1 MTRESVVAKL
11 KKQMKKPSWNLRTPL
26 LLTFGLVVL
35 PAVCLILFSVR
46 HLESIKRDRAV
57 EATFQRDFQ
66 ELLTITDKRLAD
78 RVYDMMDR
86 VRAEFPRPL
95 DEDVNAKL
103 EKILTESPWID
114 HVFLFDHTAALQHH
128 MVGVELLSQPG
139 RMEDEEFR
147 EQGEKLKLEIEEW
160 WPLEVDMLVG
170 KFHKMTSMGDRPY
183 LGFPNMPPHSNPH
196 SYQPVIYFPVE
207 NAPEGHIA
215 LGGVAVNPEYLQN
228 EFFPQAL
235 NSLTEESLLDSQRMA
250 NYPQAAVMIRNAHD
264 SEPLATCNGWD
275 GGKPEVEHPME
286 AAFPGLVLGIK
297 YKGTTIEAITVHY
310 LRTSYLIIGILSLLL
325 VAGMFFTYRSVNKA
339 MELAKLKSDIVSNVS
354 HELRTPLALIRLYAE
369 TLELGRIPDEQKKL
383 DYYRIVRKESER
395 LTALINN
402 ILDFSR
408 IEAGKKEYEFQT
420 TDLPSLVHSTM
431 DAYRYQIEQNGFTY
445 EEHISED
452 LPPVRVDREA
462 IARTLLNLVNN
473 AIKYSSS
480 EKYLAVNLY
489 RQNGSVKLDVV
500 DHGIGIARN
509 EQHKIFDKFYRVCD
523 PMMHENKGSGLG
535 LSLVQHIVKAHG
547 GEVSVESTPGKGSKF
562 TVTLPLN
569 LEATPA
575 TPSRSVISGQT
586 REVGA

>member
-1 MTRESVVAKL
+1 M
-11 KKQMKKPSWNLRTPL
+11 RTPL

-35 PAVCLILFSVR
+35 PAVCLILFSVK
-46 HLESIKRDRAV
+46 HLEGIKRDRAI

-66 ELLTITDKRLAD
+66 EMLTITDKRLAD
-78 RVYDMMDR
+78 RIYNMMDA
-86 VRAEFPRPL
+86 VRSQFPLPGE
-95 DEDVNAKL
+95 DDVNSKL
-103 EKILTESPWID
+103 DKILAENRWID
-114 HVFLFDHTAALQHH
+114 HVFLFDHAATLDHH
-128 MVGVELLSQPG
+128 TVGVELLSQPG
-139 RMEDEEFR
+139 RMEDDEFR
-147 EQGEKLKLEIEEW
+147 ELGEKLKLEIGEW
-160 WPLEVDMLVG
+160 FPMEAEVFAG
-170 KFHKMTSMGDRPY
+170 KFHKMMTMGDRPY
-183 LGFPNMPPHSNPH
+183 MSFSMMPSHNNPH
-196 SYQPVIYFPVE
+196 FYQPVIYFPVA

-215 LGGVAVNPEYLQN
+215 LGGVAINPEYLQS

-235 NSLTEESLLDSQRMA
+235 NSLTEESLLDSQHMA

-264 SEPLATCNGWD
+264 SEPLAECNGWD

-286 AAFPGLVLGIK
+286 AAFPGLILGIK
-297 YKGTTIEAITVHY
+297 YKGTTIEAITVRF

-325 VAGMFFTYRSVNKA
+325 VAGLFFTYRSVNKA

-408 IEAGKKEYEFQT
+408 IEAGKKEYEFRET
-420 TDLPSLVHSTM
+420 NLCALVRETLDS
-431 DAYRYQIEQNGFTY
+431 YRYQIEQNGFTY
-445 EEHISED
+445 EEHISDD

-462 IARTLLNLVNN
+462 IARSLLNLVNN

-500 DHGIGIARN
+500 DHGIGIPRG
-509 EQHKIFDKFYRVCD
+509 EQHRIFDKFYRVCD
-523 PMMHENKGSGLG
+523 PMLHESKGSGLG

-547 GEVSVESTPGKGSKF
+547 GDVSVESIPGKGSKF
-562 TVTLPLN
+562 TVSLPLN
-569 LEATPA
+569 VDVS
-575 TPSRSVISGQT
+575 PSVASQQPH
-586 REVGA
+586 EVGA